1 MVGILLTRGM
11 LVGFVAG
18 LLCFGFLKLVGEPQ
32 VDRAIAFESAMEA
45 KEKPGAGQ
53 PQHDHSAHDHSMHEH
68 SHAEGSKT
76 EETMAAE
83 HAMPQGMAM
92 STEEPELVSR
102 STQAGLG
109 LFTGVTVYNT
119 AFGGLFALVFALAYR
134 RMGDFDARTTAAL
147 LAVSGIV
154 AVYFVPILK
163 YPANPPAVGNPD
175 TIGMRTAFYFAMIAI
190 SLAAMIAAWMLR
202 NRLVQRYGNW
212 NAALI
217 ASAAYF
223 IVVTGVALALPEVSE
238 VPDAFPAVVLWQFR
252 IASAGAQL
260 IMWTTIGLAF
270 GALAERAEASRN
282 FLRLKTARS

>member
-45 KEKPGAGQ
+45 KEKSNAGQ
-53 PQHDHSAHDHSMHEH
+53 SQYDHSAHDHSMHDH
-68 SHAEGSKT
+68 SKAEATKS
-76 EETMAAE
+76 AE
-83 HAMPQGMAM
+83 MPKD
-92 STEEPELVSR
+92 EPEELVSR

-119 AFGGLFALVFALAYR
+119 AFGGLFALVFALTYR

-147 LAVSGIV
+147 LAICGIV

-163 YPANPPAVGNPD
+163 YPANPPAVGNPA
-175 TIGMRTAFYFAMIAI
+175 TLAMRTATYFAMIAI

-202 NRLVQRYGNW
+202 NRLAQRFGNW

-217 ASAAYF
+217 AAAAYF
-223 IVVTGVALALPEVSE
+223 IVVIGVALALPEVSE
-238 VPDAFPAVVLWQFR
+238 VPEEFPAAVLWQFR

-270 GALAERAEASRN
+270 GALTERAEASRN

>member
-1 MVGILLTRGM
+1 MVGALLTRGM

-45 KEKPGAGQ
+45 KEKPSAGNAT
-53 PQHDHSAHDHSMHEH
+53 HDHSAHDHSTHDH
-68 SHAEGSKT
+68 SAAAAPRSAE
-76 EETMAAE
+76 
-83 HAMPQGMAM
+83 MPK
-92 STEEPELVSR
+92 EEPEELVSR

-119 AFGGLFALVFALAYR
+119 AFGGLFALVFALTYR

-147 LAVSGIV
+147 LAICGII

-163 YPANPPAVGNPD
+163 YPANPPAVGNPA
-175 TIGMRTAFYFAMIAI
+175 TLAMRTATYFAMIAI

-202 NRLVQRYGNW
+202 NRLVQRVGNW

-217 ASAAYF
+217 AAAAYF
-223 IVVTGVALALPEVSE
+223 IVVIGVALALPEVSE
-238 VPDAFPAVVLWQFR
+238 VPEEFPAAVLWQFR

-270 GALAERAEASRN
+270 GALTERAEASRN

>member
-32 VDRAIAFESAMEA
+32 VDRAIAFESALEA
-45 KEKPGAGQ
+45 KEKPSAGQ
-53 PQHDHSAHDHSMHEH
+53 PQHDHSSHDHSMHDH
-68 SHAEGSKT
+68 SMAGAAKSALNSAETPK
-76 EETMAAE
+76 
-83 HAMPQGMAM
+83 
-92 STEEPELVSR
+92 EEPEELVSR
-102 STQAGLG
+102 PTQAGLG

-119 AFGGLFALVFALAYR
+119 AFGGLFALVFALSYR

-147 LAVSGIV
+147 LAICGII

-163 YPANPPAVGNPD
+163 YPANPPAVGNPE
-175 TIGMRTAFYFAMIAI
+175 TLSMRTATYFAMIAI

-202 NRLVQRYGNW
+202 NRLVLRFGGW

-217 ASAAYF
+217 AAAAYF
-223 IVVTGVALALPEVSE
+223 IVVTAVALALPEVSE
-238 VPDAFPAVVLWQFR
+238 VPDAFPAAVLWQFR
-252 IASAGAQL
+252 IASAGAQF

-270 GALAERAEASRN
+270 GALTERAEASRN